1 MEPLPPLPEALDAC
15 ADRLEQL
22 NHRFP
27 GLASEVSRAGV
38 ALWRQAKTQC
48 QTATAKPQASG
59 QESSHRTLAL
69 RLLKKHSLEETAEI
83 LLNEH
88 GAEYRLPRLVQLV
101 GQQAYV
107 AALRTEARQLSENAI
122 SYQQIAGLWNEL
134 RRPPL
139 GADRWS
145 EQSVTMLAS

>member
-1 MEPLPPLPEALDAC
+1 MEPPPPLPEALDAC

-38 ALWRQAKTQC
+38 ALWRQAKIQC
-48 QTATAKPQASG
+48 QTAAAKPQASG
-59 QESSHRTLAL
+59 QEASHRTLAL
-69 RLLKKHSLEETAEI
+69 RLLEQHSLEETAEI
-83 LLNEH
+83 LLIEH
-88 GAEYRLPRLVQLV
+88 GAEYSLPRLVQLV
-101 GQQAYV
+101 GQPAYV
-107 AALRTEARQLSENAI
+107 AALRAEARQLSENAI
-122 SYQQIAGLWNEL
+122 SYQQIAGLWNDL